1 MMHSIIGYIRDD
13 SILTLKGCIEGNGA
27 LEVSKVFRWHILTIV
42 MITLCGAI
50 LASMTYSAAWGGLPW
65 YWYNPVFA
73 SLGGFVAGCLGYFVA
88 PWFGRPGWRGWA
100 TSAGVTLATEFA
112 GAALVGM
119 LTMAMTTYGILMQDL
134 DAYRALEPML
144 LWQIV
149 GFLGSAIFGGGF
161 FGAGILFYS
170 ATNPFI
176 IMASLGAVVLI
187 HLVARLERRLASD
200 A

>member
-1 MMHSIIGYIRDD
+1 
-13 SILTLKGCIEGNGA
+13 
-27 LEVSKVFRWHILTIV
+27 
-42 MITLCGAI
+42 
-50 LASMTYSAAWGGLPW
+50 
-65 YWYNPVFA
+65 
-73 SLGGFVAGCLGYFVA
+73 
-88 PWFGRPGWRGWA
+88 
-100 TSAGVTLATEFA
+100 
-112 GAALVGM
+112 M
-119 LTMAMTTYGILMQDL
+119 LTMAMTTYGILMQNL